1 MRTSENAFFFFI
13 CCTNLNCQG
22 FILAKLDNLVITETF
37 CIWTKGK
44 KLFKKKKLLKRK
56 KKKIILLFF
65 PFEKVENAIF
75 TFSPDTAPA
84 SLMGV
89 VWHD

>member
-1 MRTSENAFFFFI
+1 MRTSENA
-13 CCTNLNCQG
+13 QG

-44 KLFKKKKLLKRK
+44 KLFKKKKKNLFKRK
-56 KKKIILLFF
+56 KKRKLFYYFF